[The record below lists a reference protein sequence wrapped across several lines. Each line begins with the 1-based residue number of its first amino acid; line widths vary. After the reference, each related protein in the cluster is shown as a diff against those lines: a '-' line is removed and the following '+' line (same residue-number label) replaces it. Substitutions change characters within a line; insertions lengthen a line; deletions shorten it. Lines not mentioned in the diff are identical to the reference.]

1 MTWLSISTQGKEVF
15 EGILWPRQSKTL
27 TGLDM
32 ALVKVGNAGGLDISW
47 NGKPIG
53 PIGEPGEVRVVVFSA
68 DDVHVLPPGR
78 TL

>member
-1 MTWLSISTQGKEVF
+1 
-15 EGILWPRQSKTL
+15 
-27 TGLDM
+27 M

-68 DDVHVLPPGR
+68 DDFHVLPPGR